1 MDNPFTIK
9 EAAKPSL
16 TASFVA
22 NNKAGE
28 HEHNTPNEARGED
41 NLYPSSQSGRPTPKK
56 S

>member
-28 HEHNTPNEARGED
+28 HLAVLLGTQAP
-41 NLYPSSQSGRPTPKK
+41 
-56 S
+56 